1 VKPNHPRN
9 NIGEVGAVAASDKP
23 VDVGPRNPRGM
34 SSGLTPPPT
43 IRTYQATTPGI
54 PRGISP
60 GLTSPIRNDEATNY
74 LNSDFRPAGAPN
86 LAKNSLQNSSE
97 SSLLEKDEVYH
108 GHPEEDEVYHGYPEE
123 HEVYHGHPEGTVQ
136 DNIGQ
141 EHTTGRRPK
150 ATERDERRDSNLRE
164 IHRWTDIVQGAG
176 AEPRDPTAKVPLV
189 VVPPPENEPLRKPKG
204 ILRPP
209 REKFPEP
216 PEPIRE
222 GVAPLKDAKKDG
234 IPPDARWTKIS
245 RKLVNPEALE
255 LGKERFEAREDFVIV
270 LRVLSKE
277 EVQAYAEA
285 TQQIRGLS
293 YPLIERTKC

>member
-1 VKPNHPRN
+1 MKPNHPRN

-23 VDVGPRNPRGM
+23 VDVAPRNPRGM

-43 IRTYQATTPGI
+43 IRTYKATTPGT

-60 GLTSPIRNDEATNY
+60 GPTSPIRNDEATNY
-74 LNSDFRPAGAPN
+74 LNSDFRPAGGPN
-86 LAKNSLQNSSE
+86 LGKNSLQNSNE
-97 SSLLEKDEVYH
+97 SSLLEKD
-108 GHPEEDEVYHGYPEE
+108 
-123 HEVYHGHPEGTVQ
+123 EVYHGHPEGTVQ

-164 IHRWTDIVQGAG
+164 IRRWTDIVQGAG

-189 VVPPPENEPLRKPKG
+189 IVPPPENEPLRKPKG

-222 GVAPLKDAKKDG
+222 GVAPLKDAKNDG

-270 LRVLSKE
+270 WRVLSRE

>member
-1 VKPNHPRN
+1 MKPNHPRN
-9 NIGEVGAVAASDKP
+9 NIGEIGAVAASDKP

-108 GHPEEDEVYHGYPEE
+108 GY
-123 HEVYHGHPEGTVQ
+123 PEGTVQ

-141 EHTTGRRPK
+141 EHTTGRRSK

-189 VVPPPENEPLRKPKG
+189 VVPPPENEPPRKPKG

-222 GVAPLKDAKKDG
+222 GVAPLKDAKKEG
-234 IPPDARWTKIS
+234 IPPDGRWTKIS

-270 LRVLSKE
+270 LRVSKE
-277 EVQAYAEA
+277 EIQAYAEA